1 MLILVVSESCL
12 TDYRTERQATN
23 GNSVGGGVGRVGR
36 VKNDSDVKDK
46 ESLLRKEMIQQRV
59 RMKEVSKISR

>member
-1 MLILVVSESCL
+1 MSDRLQNRK
-12 TDYRTERQATN
+12 TGYQWQQWR
-23 GNSVGGGVGRVGR
+23 GGVGRVGR